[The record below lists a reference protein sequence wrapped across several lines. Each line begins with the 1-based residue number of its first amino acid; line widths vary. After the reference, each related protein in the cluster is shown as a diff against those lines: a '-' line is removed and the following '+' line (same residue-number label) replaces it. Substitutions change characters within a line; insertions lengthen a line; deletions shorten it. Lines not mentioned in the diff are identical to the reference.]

1 MLFVCINRNLR
12 LKPLLKRKRIVN
24 IALFYLQPTMVQPSN
39 ATRCW
44 QLNFPL
50 YQSIVTSITTF
61 LTLDIIIAL
70 ITIIGNSIFMF
81 TLIKIKTLHTPS
93 NVLLGALCTSDLLVG
108 FVTQPIYLTFLLLVR
123 FKNSI
128 DTALLL
134 VGTTSFLFTS
144 GLSFTFVGVISLDR
158 YFAICRPYWYLKH
171 ATCKTHLIAILAS
184 GAIWTV
190 LTVLEHF
197 YSMRNNFILVLLGYG
212 LMIIIIIAFSYVN
225 ICVVILKQ
233 RRSVV
238 TLGTIVE
245 ISSHELGSA
254 EKETNN
260 KKTERD
266 KTATPG
272 KSVELSS
279 QEQDSTGRETNNK
292 KKERNKTW
300 TITIMLGLFF
310 VCYLPY
316 IGRSI
321 YFAMQGKACWDD
333 EKSFLIVMWG
343 NLFLLSNSCMNFLV
357 YCARSRDIRNAA
369 MNIFFSKVQRSHSHG
384 HNSCGKI

>member
-1 MLFVCINRNLR
+1 
-12 LKPLLKRKRIVN
+12 
-24 IALFYLQPTMVQPSN
+24 MVQPSN

-44 QLNFPL
+44 QLNIPL
-50 YQSIVTSITTF
+50 DQSIVTNITAF

-70 ITIIGNSIFMF
+70 ITIIGNSIFIF
-81 TLIKIKTLHTPS
+81 TLIKIETLHTPS

-108 FVTQPIYLTFLLLVR
+108 FVTQPIYLTFLLLIR

-128 DTALLL
+128 DVVLLL

-144 GLSFTFVGVISLDR
+144 GLSFTFVGIISFDR
-158 YFAICRPYWYLKH
+158 YLAICRPYWYLKH
-171 ATCKTHLIAILAS
+171 ATCKTHFIAIIVS

-197 YSMRNNFILVLLGYG
+197 YSVTNNFILVLLGYG
-212 LMIIIIIAFSYVN
+212 LIIIILIAFSYVN
-225 ICVVILKQ
+225 ICVVIWKQ
-233 RRSVV
+233 KRSVV

-245 ISSHELGSA
+245 ISSQKQGSS
-254 EKETNN
+254 E
-260 KKTERD
+260 
-266 KTATPG
+266 
-272 KSVELSS
+272 
-279 QEQDSTGRETNNK
+279 RETNNK
-292 KKERNKTW
+292 KKERDKTW
-300 TITIMLGLFF
+300 TITIMLGLFL

-333 EKSFLIVMWG
+333 EKLFLIVMWG

-357 YCARSRDIRNAA
+357 YCARSRDIRSAA
-369 MNIFFSKVQRSHSHG
+369 MNIFFSRVQRSHSQG
-384 HNSCGKI
+384 QNSSGKI